1 MEKDITGQQLQ
12 GDISL
17 IEGHY
22 LGFIT
27 SDEFFDMQELL
38 WNDVYE

>member
-17 IEGHY
+17 IEGQY

-27 SDEFFDMQELL
+27 SEEFFDMQELL
-38 WNDVYE
+38 WNTLYE